1 MRFLVPRLDGA
12 PSVPPDTALPECER
26 SERIEGSS
34 WASRIKAH
42 RPLDTLAA
50 LALGVSGGEGGGRD
64 PLSRGGSSHRLGVS
78 GSGDD
83 AFAPPRTPRLAVVC
97 LLGLALLCA
106 ALPARAATQR
116 LALRADWNL
125 ISFAVTPDDPTV
137 LAVLG
142 PLVAD
147 DNLVA
152 LWAYDAS
159 LGSWSRFPAA
169 VEGGPSLSVIEGGRG
184 YWLKLRRAA
193 QLDVEGE
200 LGMTVGPGEL
210 ARDWNLV
217 GFPLEEPTPYD
228 RVITNAAV
236 RQVWTFDAA
245 QGKFLGVVIDA
256 QGTVL
261 REDFIDLVP
270 GRGYW
275 LFSNQEVSLA
285 PVLGT
290 GLPPD
295 LDVPPLVPAAAALT
309 SGAGPVDEL
318 APKPFTRS
326 EGDVDIAGDG
336 FYDRTG
342 SQRAIDFGERQTI
355 QPISIFNDRSGVL
368 SWRIEIVD
376 PEATPWLR
384 LRLLDP
390 DTKLQTLVTELSG
403 TVASETDVVDIVV
416 DRTGLPPG
424 QLGGAVRL
432 TTNASDLPP
441 PNEAIRTIGVAMSVA
456 ELDGDYRLT
465 AQIETINDKP
475 ADLPDPKL
483 AISLY
488 RDSDGL
494 KAAIDEAGS
503 LLFSKRLRLSG
514 DFVAAGSSRFQ
525 VSGSYEMA
533 ADDPGN
539 PYGVAIRRDL
549 TLRGQRRDPLVT
561 ADATIGPL
569 DLRGEYF
576 ETIRNVTETP
586 IYLAGTFIAERL
598 GARPSARDLI
608 QNANTTAGNIPDS
621 GTLQRTIQI
630 TREVLITELD
640 VTVELQHPRPA
651 DLVVTLTGPDSTE
664 AVLRNRSAASAGRV
678 EYDTFAT
685 PVDSLEIFNGKLA
698 AGTYTLR
705 VADQQAGQTGTLR
718 NWNLRIAGTEVHDVR
733 GTVAGVPAGTRVL
746 LTGCGVSAFA
756 TTAANGSYAFENLV
770 DCVYRLTILQSGF
783 QTVSRDVALSGGDLT
798 DVALAPPAAPP
809 FTADPVVQPSGD
821 NAAFVSLTTAG
832 GAGTRFPVREQQ
844 YVFDA
849 TTYDVDRPPV
859 GPANFPEGPDTNAF
873 LDDVNPL
880 TMSNTEGI
888 NGTVD
893 GPAGAN
899 ARRVTMAIGLPV
911 IGTSVQGNL
920 RLSVGANP

>member
-1 MRFLVPRLDGA
+1 MRTAVQRTTRRAVALV
-12 PSVPPDTALPECER
+12 
-26 SERIEGSS
+26 I
-34 WASRIKAH
+34 
-42 RPLDTLAA
+42 
-50 LALGVSGGEGGGRD
+50 
-64 PLSRGGSSHRLGVS
+64 
-78 GSGDD
+78 
-83 AFAPPRTPRLAVVC
+83 
-97 LLGLALLCA
+97 GLALVCA
-106 ALPARAATQR
+106 ALPAQAATQR

-125 ISFAVTPDDPTV
+125 VSFAVTPDDPTV
-137 LAVLG
+137 LSVLG
-142 PLVAD
+142 PLLAG

-159 LGSWSRFPAA
+159 SGIWSRFPAA
-169 VEGGPSLSVIEGGRG
+169 VPGGPSLSVIEGGRG

-200 LGMTVGPGEL
+200 LGMTIGPDEL

-245 QGKFLGVVIDA
+245 QGKFLGVVIDP

-261 REDFIDLVP
+261 REDFINLEA

-275 LFSNQEVSLA
+275 LFSNQDISLA

-295 LDVPPLVPAAAALT
+295 LDLPPLIPDAAALT
-309 SGAGPVDEL
+309 SGGGPVDEL

-326 EGDVDIAGDG
+326 EGDIDIAGDG

-355 QPISIFNDRSGVL
+355 QPVSIFNDRSGVL

-376 PEATPWLR
+376 PETTPWLR
-384 LRLLDP
+384 LRIVDP

-403 TVASETDVVDIVV
+403 SVASETDVVDIVV

-424 QLGGAVRL
+424 QLSGAVKL
-432 TTNASDLPP
+432 TTNAAELPP
-441 PNEAIRTIGVAMSVA
+441 PNEAMRTMGVHMSVA

-465 AQIETINDKP
+465 ANIETINDKP
-475 ADLPDPKL
+475 ADLPDPRL

-494 KAAIDEAGS
+494 KAAVDEAAS
-503 LLFSKRLRLSG
+503 LLFSHRLRLSG
-514 DFVAAGSSRFQ
+514 NFVAAGSSRFQ

-539 PYGVAIRRDL
+539 PYGVAVRRDL
-549 TLRGQRRDPLVT
+549 TLRGQRRDPLVS
-561 ADATIGPL
+561 ADATLGPL
-569 DLRGEYF
+569 DLKGEYF

-598 GARPSARDLI
+598 GAHPSARDLI
-608 QNANTTAGNIPDS
+608 ENDNRTAGNIPDS
-621 GTLQRTIQI
+621 GTLQRTIQVA
-630 TREVLITELD
+630 REVLITELD

-651 DLVVTLTGPDSTE
+651 DLVVTLIGPDNTE
-664 AVLRNRSAASAGRV
+664 AVLRSRSAAAAGRV
-678 EYDTFAT
+678 AYDTFAT
-685 PVDSLEIFNGKLA
+685 PVDSLEVFNGKLA

-718 NWNLRIAGTEVHDVR
+718 NWNLQIAGTEVHDL
-733 GTVAGVPAGTRVL
+733 GGSIAGVPAGTRVH

-756 TTAANGSYAFENLV
+756 TTGADGSYSFKNLV
-770 DCVYRLTILQSGF
+770 DCVYRVTVLQSGF
-783 QTVSRDVALSGGDLT
+783 QTVSRDVVLSGGDVT
-798 DVALAPPAAPP
+798 DAALAPPSAPP
-809 FTADPVVQPSGD
+809 VMADPVVQPSGD

-859 GPANFPEGPDTNAF
+859 GVGNFPDGPDTNAF

-888 NGTVD
+888 NGVVD
-893 GPAGAN
+893 GPAGSN

>member
-1 MRFLVPRLDGA
+1 MNTL
-12 PSVPPDTALPECER
+12 
-26 SERIEGSS
+26 
-34 WASRIKAH
+34 ASR
-42 RPLDTLAA
+42 LAA
-50 LALGVSGGEGGGRD
+50 AACAAALV
-64 PLSRGGSSHRLGVS
+64 
-78 GSGDD
+78 
-83 AFAPPRTPRLAVVC
+83 
-97 LLGLALLCA
+97 LLCA
-106 ALPARAATQR
+106 ALPAQAAMQR
-116 LALRADWNL
+116 LALRANWNL
-125 ISFAVTPDDPTV
+125 VSFAVTPDDPSVRAV
-137 LAVLG
+137 LA
-142 PLVAD
+142 PLIAS
-147 DNLVA
+147 DNFEA
-152 LWAYDAS
+152 LWAYDAPS
-159 LGSWSRFPAA
+159 GTWSRFPPA
-169 VEGGPSLSVIEGGRG
+169 VEGRPEVTTIEGGKG
-184 YWLKLRRAA
+184 YWIKVRRAA

-200 LGMTVGPGEL
+200 VGVSTGPDEL

-217 GFPLEEPTPYD
+217 GFPLEEPTLYD

-236 RQVWTFDAA
+236 RQVWTFDAV
-245 QGKFLGVVIDA
+245 QGKFLGVVLDP

-261 REDFIDLVP
+261 REDFVNLEA

-275 LFSNQEVSLA
+275 LFSNQGVSLA

-295 LDVPPLVPAAAALT
+295 LDVPPLVPDAAALT
-309 SGAGPVDEL
+309 SGTGPVDEL

-326 EGDVDIAGDG
+326 EGDIDIAGDG
-336 FYDRTG
+336 YYDRTG

-368 SWRIEIVD
+368 SWRIEVLD
-376 PEATPWLR
+376 PSATPWLR
-384 LRLLDP
+384 LRILDP
-390 DTKLQTLVTELSG
+390 ETKLQTLVTELSG
-403 TVASETDVVDIVV
+403 SVASETDIVDIVV

-424 QLGGAVRL
+424 RLSGAVKL
-432 TTNASDLPP
+432 TTNAADLPP
-441 PNEAIRTIGVAMSVA
+441 PNEAMRTIGVNMSVA
-456 ELDGDYRLT
+456 ELDGDYELT
-465 AQIETINDKP
+465 AAIRTINDKP

-494 KAAIDEAGS
+494 KAVVNEAAS
-503 LLFSKRLRLSG
+503 LLFSHRLRLSG
-514 DFVAAGSSRFQ
+514 NFVAAGSSRFQ

-549 TLRGQRRDPLVT
+549 TLRGQRRDPLVSG
-561 ADATIGPL
+561 DATLGPL
-569 DLRGEYF
+569 DLKGEYF

-586 IYLAGTFIAERL
+586 IYLAGTFVAERL

-608 QNANTTAGNIPDS
+608 ENENRTAGNIPDN
-621 GTLQRTIQI
+621 GTLQRTIQV

-651 DLVVTLTGPDSTE
+651 DLVVTLVGPDNTE
-664 AVLRNRSAASAGRV
+664 AVLRNRSAAAAGRV
-678 EYDTFAT
+678 AYDTFAT
-685 PVDSLEIFNGKLA
+685 PVDSLEVFNGKLA

-718 NWNLRIAGTEVHDVR
+718 NWSLQIAGTEVHDL
-733 GTVAGVPAGTRVL
+733 GGNIAGVPAGTRVH

-756 TTAANGSYAFENLV
+756 TTGANGSYSFKNLV
-770 DCVYRLTILQSGF
+770 DCVYRVTVLQSGF
-783 QTVSRDVALSGGDLT
+783 QTVGRDVVLSGGDVT
-798 DVALAPPAAPP
+798 DAALSPPAAPP
-809 FTADPVVQPSGD
+809 FVADPVVQPSGD

-844 YVFDA
+844 YVLDA

-859 GPANFPEGPDTNAF
+859 GVGNFPEGPDTNAF

-880 TMSNTEGI
+880 TLSNTEGI
-888 NGTVD
+888 NGMVD
-893 GPAGAN
+893 GPAGPN
-899 ARRVTMAIGLPV
+899 ARRVTMTIGLPV
-911 IGTSVQGNL
+911 IGTSVQGDL

>member
-1 MRFLVPRLDGA
+1 MSAAVRY
-12 PSVPPDTALPECER
+12 
-26 SERIEGSS
+26 
-34 WASRIKAH
+34 
-42 RPLDTLAA
+42 RPL
-50 LALGVSGGEGGGRD
+50 
-64 PLSRGGSSHRLGVS
+64 
-78 GSGDD
+78 
-83 AFAPPRTPRLAVVC
+83 RLAVAAC
-97 LLGLALLCA
+97 IGLALLAA
-106 ALPARAATQR
+106 ALPVRAATQR
-116 LALRADWNL
+116 LPLRADWNL
-125 ISFAVTPDDPTV
+125 ISFAVTPDDPSV
-137 LAVLG
+137 FEVFG
-142 PLVAD
+142 PLLAD

-159 LGSWSRFPAA
+159 RGSWSRFPAA
-169 VEGGPSLSVIEGGRG
+169 VPGGPSLSVIEGGRG

-193 QLDVEGE
+193 QLDVAGE
-200 LGMTVGPGEL
+200 LGMTLGPDEL

-245 QGKFLGVVIDA
+245 QGRFLGVVLDP

-261 REDFIDLVP
+261 REDFVNLEA

-275 LFSNQEVSLA
+275 LFSTQDVSLA

-295 LDVPPLVPAAAALT
+295 LDVPPLVGPGPAALV
-309 SGAGPVDEL
+309 GGVAGVVDEL
-318 APKPFTRS
+318 APRPFTRS
-326 EGDVDIAGDG
+326 PGDIDIAGDG

-384 LRLLDP
+384 LRILDT

-403 TVASETDVVDIVV
+403 SVASETDIVDIVV

-424 QLGGAVRL
+424 NLEGALRL
-432 TTNASDLPP
+432 TTNAADLPP
-441 PNEAIRTIGVAMSVA
+441 PNEATRTIGVQMSVA

-465 AQIETINDKP
+465 AEIRTINDKL

-494 KAAIDEAGS
+494 KAAVDEAGS
-503 LLFSKRLRLSG
+503 LLFSRRLRLSG
-514 DFVAAGSSRFQ
+514 NFVAAGSSRFQ

-549 TLRGQRRDPLVT
+549 TLRGQRRDPLVS
-561 ADATIGPL
+561 ADATLGPL
-569 DLRGEYF
+569 DLKGEYF

-586 IYLAGTFIAERL
+586 IYLAGTFVAERL

-608 QNANTTAGNIPDS
+608 ENENRTAGNIPDN
-621 GTLQRTIQI
+621 GTLQRNIQV

-651 DLVVTLTGPDSTE
+651 DLVVTLIGPDATE
-664 AVLRNRSAASAGRV
+664 AVLRSRSAAAAGRV
-678 EYDTFAT
+678 AYDTFAT

-718 NWNLRIAGTEVHDVR
+718 NWNLQIAGTEVHDL
-733 GTVAGVPAGTRVL
+733 GGSIAGVPAGTRVH

-756 TTAANGSYAFENLV
+756 TTGANGRYAFENLV
-770 DCVYRLTILQSGF
+770 DCVYRVTVLQSGF
-783 QTVSRDVALSGGDLT
+783 QTVSRDVVLSGGDIS
-798 DVALAPPAAPP
+798 DAGLAPPSAPP
-809 FTADPVVQPSGD
+809 VTADPVAQPSGD

-844 YVFDA
+844 YVLDA

-859 GPANFPEGPDTNAF
+859 GVGNFPEGPDTNAF

-911 IGTSVQGNL
+911 IGVSVQGNL